1 MKIGI
6 IQATSQKSKNFI
18 LEKYIKE
25 SVGSNDQVFNF
36 GIYQDSSASL
46 SYVQVSLAVALLINS
61 KATDFIVTGCTSGQ
75 GMMLAWNTFPNI
87 QCGYIP
93 TPQDAFL
100 FGHINNGNV
109 VYFPLGLNWG
119 WSGEINFE
127 QTIKNLFEQPW
138 GQGYP
143 PSQAKRKIRNAQEV
157 KNLNVISKK
166 SMIDIIPKI
175 DPDLIFPVLN
185 YEPIYNFI
193 IKNGTDQKLISIIKR
208 IKNDYKNW
216 KNIS

>member
-6 IQATSQKSKNFI
+6 IQATSQKSKNSI
-18 LEKYIKE
+18 LAKYIRE
-25 SVGSNDQVFNF
+25 TVGSNDQVFNF
-36 GIYQDSSASL
+36 GIYQESSTNL

-61 KATDFIVTGCTSGQ
+61 KAIDFIVTGCTSGQ
-75 GMMLAWNTFPNI
+75 GMMLACNTFPNI

-100 FGHINNGNV
+100 FSHVNNGNV
-109 VYFPLGLNWG
+109 ISFPLGLNWG

-127 QTIKNLFEQPW
+127 QTMKELFEKPW

-143 PSQAKRKIRNAQEV
+143 PSQAKRKTKNAQEV
-157 KNLNVISKK
+157 KNLNIISKK

-175 DPDLIFPVLN
+175 DSDLILPVLN
-185 YEPIYNFI
+185 YEPVYDFI
-193 IKNGTDQKLISIIKR
+193 IKNGTDKELVSIVKR
-208 IKNDYKNW
+208 IKNDYK
-216 KNIS
+216 S